1 MRISVVSSSRK
12 IMQTLGSE
20 LEKLVTLPLIW
31 LTLMVAFLANMV
43 LAAAFSSAGLQGTSG
58 AGTQSIL
65 NTGLA
70 SMGYLQAG
78 FIILGILAACSEY
91 ENGQIRTTLTAMPWR
106 GFQLSMKYVALA
118 ILTVPAALIIAASG
132 VFYSF
137 IMMKDAAAAIEMNKM
152 IEALAGA
159 AGYLTITTLISAA
172 VGALLRRTTPALA
185 LLIGY
190 YFIVSP
196 LSEPYLPRIFN
207 YFPDA
212 AGYYMYMKPAS
223 DDINTL
229 TAMQGTGIAVVW
241 AMIFMAGAIAVY
253 HRRDA

>member
-1 MRISVVSSSRK
+1 MRVTGVSSSRK

-31 LTLMVAFLANMV
+31 LTLSVAFLSNMV
-43 LAAAFSSAGLQGTSG
+43 LAVAFTSVGLQAASG

-91 ENGQIRTTLTAMPWR
+91 ENGQITTTLTAMPWR
-106 GFQLSMKYVALA
+106 GFQLTMKYVALA
-118 ILTVPAALIIAASG
+118 ILTVPAAMIIAASG

-196 LSEPYLPRIFN
+196 LSEHYLPRIFN
-207 YFPDA
+207 YFPDI
-212 AGYYMYMKPAS
+212 AGYMYMKPAS

-241 AMIFMAGAIAVY
+241 AMIFMVAAIIAY
-253 HRRDA
+253 RRRDA